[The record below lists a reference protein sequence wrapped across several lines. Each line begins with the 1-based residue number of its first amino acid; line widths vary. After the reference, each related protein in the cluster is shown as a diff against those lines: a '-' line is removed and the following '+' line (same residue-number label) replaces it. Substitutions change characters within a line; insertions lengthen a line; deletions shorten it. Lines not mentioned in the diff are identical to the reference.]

1 MFKDSI
7 SGRRVRKN
15 ILIALAST
23 LVLAFMLAPIYWIIN
38 SSFQRDI
45 SLEDNPPHL
54 IPTGGSFTLDAYDF
68 VLTGR
73 THPGSSAMLQST
85 YTVSGTLVLPA
96 IANSLIIAVFVT
108 LINVLFGFPAGHV
121 FARYHFMGDKKVFLT
136 LLATRLLP
144 SISLVIPMYIL
155 LKALGLLDT
164 KTALIAIYS
173 AMTLPFTIWIMRAYF
188 ANIPVEFEEAARL
201 DGCGYLRSL
210 IKVVIPLAR
219 PGILAAAIFAF
230 MTSYGEFVFAT
241 ILTQTMNAKTQTV
254 ILAVIAGGISKS
266 HDMAAAATVISF
278 LPPILLALIFRKQV
292 LDGLT
297 ARLGLS

>member
-1 MFKDSI
+1 MFRDTI
-7 SGRRVRKN
+7 SARRVRKN

-85 YTVSGTLVLPA
+85 YTVSGTLVMPA

-121 FARYHFMGDKKVFLT
+121 FARYRFFGDKKIFLT
-136 LLATRLLP
+136 LMATRLLP

-164 KTALIAIYS
+164 KTALVAIYS
-173 AMTLPFTIWIMRAYF
+173 GITLPFTTWIMRAYF
-188 ANIPVEFEEAARL
+188 VNIPVEFEEAARL

-210 IKVVIPLAR
+210 VKVVIPLAR
-219 PGILAAAIFAF
+219 PGIIAAAIFAF

-241 ILTQTMNAKTQTV
+241 ILTQTINAKTQTV

-266 HDMAAAATVISF
+266 HDMAAAGTGLSL
-278 LPPILLALIFRKQV
+278 LPPILLAGIFRKQV

>member
-1 MFKDSI
+1 MFRDTI
-7 SGRRVRKN
+7 SARRVRKN

-85 YTVSGTLVLPA
+85 YTVSGTLVMPA

-121 FARYHFMGDKKVFLT
+121 FARYRFFGDKKIFLT
-136 LLATRLLP
+136 LMATRLLP

-164 KTALIAIYS
+164 KTALVAIYS
-173 AMTLPFTIWIMRAYF
+173 GITLPFTTWIMRAYF
-188 ANIPVEFEEAARL
+188 VNIPVEFEEAARL

-210 IKVVIPLAR
+210 VKVVIPLAR
-219 PGILAAAIFAF
+219 PGIIAAAIFAF

-241 ILTQTMNAKTQTV
+241 ILTQTINAKTQTV

-266 HDMAAAATVISF
+266 HDMAAAATV
-278 LPPILLALIFRKQV
+278 LLRIGRAQTDRQH
-292 LDGLT
+292 
-297 ARLGLS
+297 

>member
-1 MFKDSI
+1 MFRDTI
-7 SGRRVRKN
+7 SARRVRKN

-85 YTVSGTLVLPA
+85 YTVSGTLVMPA

-121 FARYHFMGDKKVFLT
+121 FARYRFIGDKKIFLT
-136 LLATRLLP
+136 LMATRLLP

-164 KTALIAIYS
+164 KTALVAIYS
-173 AMTLPFTIWIMRAYF
+173 GITLPFTTWIMRAYF
-188 ANIPVEFEEAARL
+188 VNIPVEFEEAARL

-210 IKVVIPLAR
+210 VKVVIPLAR
-219 PGILAAAIFAF
+219 PGIIAAAIFAF

-241 ILTQTMNAKTQTV
+241 ILAQTINAKTQTV

-266 HDMAAAATVISF
+266 HDMAAAATVLSF
-278 LPPILLALIFRKQV
+278 LPPILLAVIFRKQV

>member
-1 MFKDSI
+1 MFRDTI
-7 SGRRVRKN
+7 SGRRLRKN
-15 ILIALAST
+15 ILIVIAST
-23 LVLAFMLAPIYWIIN
+23 LVLIFVLAPIYWIIN

-54 IPTGGSFTLDAYDF
+54 VPTGGSFTLDAYDF

-85 YTVSGTLVLPA
+85 YTVSGTLVMPA
-96 IANSLIIAVFVT
+96 IANSLIIALFVT

-121 FARYHFMGDKKVFLT
+121 FARYRFLGDKKVFLT
-136 LLATRLLP
+136 LMATRLLP

-164 KTALIAIYS
+164 KTALVAIYS
-173 AMTLPFTIWIMRAYF
+173 GITLPFTTWIMRAYF
-188 ANIPVEFEEAARL
+188 ANIPVEYEEAARL

-210 IKVVIPLAR
+210 VKVVIPLAR
-219 PGILAAAIFAF
+219 PGIIAAAIFAF

-254 ILAVIAGGISKS
+254 VLAVIAGGISKS
-266 HDMAAAATVISF
+266 HDMAAAATVLSF
-278 LPPILLALIFRKQV
+278 LPPILLAVIFRKQV

>member
-1 MFKDSI
+1 MFKDTI
-7 SGRRVRKN
+7 SGRRLRKN
-15 ILIALAST
+15 IVIVLGSA
-23 LVLAFMLAPIYWIIN
+23 LVLLFVLAPIYWIIN
-38 SSFQRDI
+38 SSFQRDTA
-45 SLEDNPPHL
+45 LEDNPPYL
-54 IPTGGSFTLDAYDF
+54 VPVGSSFTLDAYDF

-85 YTVSGTLVLPA
+85 YTVSGTLVMPA
-96 IANSLIIAVFVT
+96 IANSLIIAVCVT

-121 FARYHFMGDKKVFLT
+121 FARYRFIGDKKVFLV

-155 LKALGLLDT
+155 LKAMGLIDT
-164 KTALIAIYS
+164 KTALVVVYS
-173 AMTLPFTIWIMRAYF
+173 AITLPFTIWIMRAYF

-201 DGCGYLRSL
+201 DGCRYLRSL
-210 IKVVIPLAR
+210 IKVVIPLSR
-219 PGILAAAIFAF
+219 PGIIAAAIFAF

-241 ILTQTMNAKTQTV
+241 ILGQTMNSKTQTV
-254 ILAVIAGGISKS
+254 VLAVIAGGVSKS

-278 LPPILLALIFRKQV
+278 IPPVLLALIFRKQV

-297 ARLGLS
+297 ARLGIS

>member
-1 MFKDSI
+1 MFKDTI
-7 SGRRVRKN
+7 SGRRLRKN
-15 ILIALAST
+15 IVIVLGSA
-23 LVLAFMLAPIYWIIN
+23 LVLLFVLAPIYWIIN
-38 SSFQRDI
+38 SSFQRDTA
-45 SLEDNPPHL
+45 LEDNPPYL
-54 IPTGGSFTLDAYDF
+54 VPVGSSFTLDAYDF

-85 YTVSGTLVLPA
+85 YTVSGTLVMPA
-96 IANSLIIAVFVT
+96 IANSLIIAVCVT

-121 FARYHFMGDKKVFLT
+121 FARYRFIGDKKVFLV

-155 LKALGLLDT
+155 LKAMGLIDT
-164 KTALIAIYS
+164 KTALVVVYS
-173 AMTLPFTIWIMRAYF
+173 AITLPFTIWIMRAYF

-201 DGCGYLRSL
+201 DGCSYLRSL
-210 IKVVIPLAR
+210 IKVVIPLSR
-219 PGILAAAIFAF
+219 PGIIAAAIFTF

-241 ILTQTMNAKTQTV
+241 ILGQTMNSKTQTV
-254 ILAVIAGGISKS
+254 VLAVIAGGVSKS

-278 LPPILLALIFRKQV
+278 IPPVLLALIFRKQV

-297 ARLGLS
+297 ARLGIS

>member
-1 MFKDSI
+1 MFKDTI
-7 SGRRVRKN
+7 SGRRLRKN
-15 ILIALAST
+15 IVIVLGSA
-23 LVLAFMLAPIYWIIN
+23 LVLLFVLAPIYWIIN
-38 SSFQRDI
+38 SSFQRDTA
-45 SLEDNPPHL
+45 LEDNPPYL
-54 IPTGGSFTLDAYDF
+54 VPVGSSFTLDAYDF

-85 YTVSGTLVLPA
+85 YTVSGTLVMPA
-96 IANSLIIAVFVT
+96 IANSLIIAVCVT

-121 FARYHFMGDKKVFLT
+121 FARYRFIGDKKVFLV

-155 LKALGLLDT
+155 LKAMGLIDT
-164 KTALIAIYS
+164 KTALVVVYS
-173 AMTLPFTIWIMRAYF
+173 AITLPFTIWIMRAYF

-201 DGCGYLRSL
+201 DGCSYLRSL
-210 IKVVIPLAR
+210 IKVVIPLSR
-219 PGILAAAIFAF
+219 PWIIAAAIFTF

-241 ILTQTMNAKTQTV
+241 ILGQTMNSKTQTV
-254 ILAVIAGGISKS
+254 VLAVIAGGVSKS

-278 LPPILLALIFRKQV
+278 IPPVLLALIFRKQV

-297 ARLGLS
+297 ARLGIS